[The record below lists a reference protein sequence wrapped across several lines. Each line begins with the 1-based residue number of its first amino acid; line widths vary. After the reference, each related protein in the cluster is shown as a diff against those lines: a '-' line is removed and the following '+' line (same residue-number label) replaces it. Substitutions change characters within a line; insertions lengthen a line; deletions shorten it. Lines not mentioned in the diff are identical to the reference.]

1 MIKRYIERLSLA
13 IVSALALVGCHETID
28 IRFDASVSDYTPV
41 VREILEAH
49 PKGNV
54 TLRFGE
60 GCYPFFPENAAEE
73 FLNVSNN
80 DSGEKRV
87 AFLLKDMKNVSLIG
101 DKTDFMFH
109 GAMVPIAAKGSENLR
124 IEGISIDYDLPWTFE
139 AEVISNDPEQ
149 RSFVVRVFPDSKYR
163 IEDGRLFFG
172 GYDWEYPM
180 GESIVFDPKT
190 HRPWYNTVAY
200 DHGYW
205 SGEMGA
211 REIEPGIVEFTRHS
225 ARSVPPV
232 GSIWDDKGP
241 TRLNRLYPAIALLCS
256 KNVMLKDVHVYRS
269 GGMSLIAEYS
279 SDITVD
285 GFSTAAHEGSPRM
298 VTSSA
303 DATHFVNCKGT
314 VTLENCRFESMLDD
328 ATNIHGIY
336 MIVDSLLSPHTVRA
350 SFGHFQQEGNH
361 FAEPGDIMRFVDKA
375 TLRPVGQGR
384 LVSIDRSDRK
394 AYVIETEFNVEAV
407 DAPSGLAIEN
417 ISCDAS
423 AVIRNCTVQYN
434 RARSLLLST
443 LGDVL
448 VEKCD
453 FRSQMSGIN
462 VSGDANFW
470 FESGP
475 TRNIVIRDNRF
486 EDLAIGGNGPMPAL
500 MVDPVIPVK
509 GGGDFFYHD
518 RVVFSGNYVST
529 FDSQIVYARS
539 VRSME
544 ITDNKF
550 IDSGSY
556 APLFPGLSAIDLQS
570 CGEVKISG
578 NDFSRWKSDA
588 TISLHNC
595 PEVDND
601 SGLKVVDCPN
611 PYFERR

>member
-1 MIKRYIERLSLA
+1 MRYMKRLPL
-13 IVSALALVGCHETID
+13 VLGALAALAGCRETVD
-28 IRFDASVSDYTPV
+28 VKFDASVTYYTPV

-49 PKGNV
+49 PSGNLN
-54 TLRFGE
+54 LRFGE
-60 GCYPFFPENAAEE
+60 GVYPFFPERAAVE

-87 AFLLKDMKNVSLIG
+87 AFLLKDMKNVCVIG
-101 DKTDFMFH
+101 DGTDFMFH
-109 GAMVPIAAKGSENLR
+109 GAMVPFALKSSENVR
-124 IEGISIDYDLPWTFE
+124 IEGVSIDYDAPWTFE
-139 AEVISNDPEQ
+139 AEVLSNDPVK
-149 RSFVVRVFPDSKYR
+149 RSFVVKTLPDTQYR
-163 IEDGRLFFG
+163 IQGDRLFFF

-180 GESIVFDPKT
+180 GESIVFDPST
-190 HRPWYNTVAY
+190 RRPWYDTAAY

-211 REIEPGIVEFTRHS
+211 REIEPGVIEFTRLS
-225 ARSVPPV
+225 ARDVPPV

-241 TRLNRLYPAIALLCS
+241 TRLNRLYPAIAVLCS
-256 KNVMLKDVHVYRS
+256 KNVELDGVHVYRS

-279 SDITVD
+279 YDITVK
-285 GFSTAAHEGSPRM
+285 GFSTAAHEDSPRM
-298 VTSSA
+298 ITSSA

-314 VTLENCRFESMLDD
+314 VTLEDCRFESMLDD

-336 MIVDSLLSPHTVRA
+336 MLVDTLLTPYIVRA

-361 FAEPGDIMRFVDKA
+361 FAETGDMMRFVDKA
-375 TLRPVGQGR
+375 TLKPVGQGR

-394 AYVIETEFNVEAV
+394 SYLIETEFDASGV

-423 AVIRNCTVQYN
+423 AVVRGCTVQYN

-443 LGDVL
+443 RGDVL
-448 VEKCD
+448 VEDCT

-475 TRNIVIRDNRF
+475 VRNVVIRNNRF

-500 MVDPVIPVK
+500 LIDPVIPVK
-509 GGGDFFYHD
+509 GNDFFYHD
-518 RVVFSGNYVST
+518 RIVFSGNTVSS
-529 FDSQIVYARS
+529 FDSQLVYARS
-539 VRSME
+539 VRAIE
-544 ITDNKF
+544 ISGNKF
-550 IDSGSY
+550 IDSGNY
-556 APLFPGLSAIDLQS
+556 KPLFPGLSVIDLQS
-570 CGEVKISG
+570 CGDVKITG
-578 NDFSRWKSDA
+578 NDFSGWPTDA
-588 TISLHNC
+588 TLSLHNC
-595 PEVDND
+595 TDIKDE
-601 SGLKVVDCPN
+601 SGLKVVDSPN